1 MPFYYLKGDHDN
13 VIMTFSSQC
22 THLSLI
28 RGSLPDTHT
37 LEMGHSKVSIT
48 SFVLGREYVPS
59 CGVQNFP
66 VEYFERIIFPPY
78 GNNDIVAAFSS

>member
-1 MPFYYLKGDHDN
+1 MVRGASAPFYYLKGDHDN

-22 THLSLI
+22 THLSL
-28 RGSLPDTHT
+28 P

-48 SFVLGREYVPS
+48 SFVLGREYVPY
-59 CGVQNFP
+59 

-78 GNNDIVAAFSS
+78 GNNDIIATFSS